1 MSQKLCVSVVM
12 PSYDQATFIGQAIDS
27 VLSQDYDALDLLV
40 MDGKSTDKTVELLK
54 SYGSRITFI
63 WQEDRG
69 QSDAINQGFAQADG
83 DIGIYTSTDW
93 ISPRVYALHQ

>member
-54 SYGSRITFI
+54 S
-63 WQEDRG
+63 
-69 QSDAINQGFAQADG
+69 SDAINQGFAQADG
-83 DIGIYTSTDW
+83 DIGIYTRSHR
-93 ISPRVYALHQ
+93 ISQRVHALHQ